1 MNYKYLILSL
11 FLIVGIF
18 FAGCTEQQVNEIS
31 AEEIAKKMQEKYE
44 SIKSMEADVLITMNI
59 MGQTKAMQYKYA
71 FEKPNKFYMEN
82 DDALIVCD
90 GKTYYSYDKK
100 KNQYTMMEIKGE
112 ENDIFNPDYGK
123 LIKSMLKNYNVS
135 YLGEEHYNGRK
146 CYILELIS
154 KENPEEKMEMY
165 VDEEYWQPLKI
176 EMDGITIEYKNVKF
190 NVDIPD
196 ERFKFTP
203 PEGAKLMSSGKMAM
217 SKDIDEVQKDVSFKI
232 LVPKYTAGLELQN
245 AMATKQK
252 INGEDVETVILTYGD
267 NGELAI
273 IESKDNKPLMI
284 PENDSNAIT
293 LKNEVK
299 ALISDSGDMKM
310 IVFEYNGIK
319 VMIMG
324 KLDKDEFIKIANS
337 MIE

>member
-18 FAGCTEQQVNEIS
+18 FAGCTEQQVNKIN
-31 AEEIAKKMQEKYE
+31 ADEIAKKMQEKYD
-44 SIKSMEADVLITMNI
+44 SIKSMEADILITMNI
-59 MGQTKAMQYKYA
+59 MGQTEAMQYKYA

-90 GKTYYSYDKK
+90 GKTCYNYDKK
-100 KNQYTMMEIKGE
+100 TNQYAMMEIKGE

-123 LIKSMLKNYNVS
+123 FIKSMLKNHNVS
-135 YLGEEHYNGRK
+135 YLGEENYDGRK
-146 CYILELIS
+146 CYVLELIS
-154 KENPEEKMEMY
+154 KENPEEKMKMY

-176 EMDGITIEYKNVKF
+176 EMEGMSIEYKNVKF

-203 PEGAKLMSSGKMAM
+203 PEGAELISSGKMTT
-217 SKDIDEVQKDVSFKI
+217 SKNIDEVQKDVSFKI

-252 INGEDVETVILTYGD
+252 INGEDVETVILSYGD
-267 NGELAI
+267 SGELAI
-273 IESKDNKPLMI
+273 AETKDNQPLMI

-293 LKNEVK
+293 LKNNVK
-299 ALISDSGDMKM
+299 ALISDNGDMKM
-310 IVFEYNGIK
+310 MMFEYNGIK
-319 VMIMG
+319 VIIMG
-324 KLDKDEFIKIANS
+324 KLDKDELIKIANS